1 MTVSIRW
8 MAAVLLS
15 SALAACASP
24 SPRAAAVAP
33 VTAPSPRMVHVT
45 GSQIAVPVDP
55 NTGRPQTASPMQIVS
70 QDDLRNSGYIDV
82 GSALRQLVP
91 SLH

>member
-24 SPRAAAVAP
+24 SPRAAAVASA
-33 VTAPSPRMVHVT
+33 TAASPRLVHVT

-55 NTGRPQTASPMQIVS
+55 RSGRPQTALPMQTVS
-70 QDDLRNSGYIDV
+70 QDDLRNTGYTDV